1 MGTPPGCTSKGGASL
16 LPRGIPSGQRPLLR
30 PRRFPGAG
38 QLVQDLEEEVAGP
51 VAVAG
56 LFRRLEAGRAEV
68 LVEVVVAQF
77 RGATRAAA
85 AVAVRGIGGA
95 GDAGM
100 AGEVEDVGGQ
110 RPGRRQ

>member
-1 MGTPPGCTSKGGASL
+1 MDTPPGCTSKGEASL

-56 LFRRLEAGRAEV
+56 LFGGLEAGGAEV
-68 LVEVVVAQF
+68 LVVVVVAQL

-85 AVAVRGIGGA
+85 AVAARRIGGA
-95 GDAGM
+95 GHPGV
-100 AGEVEDVGGQ
+100 AGEG
-110 RPGRRQ
+110 